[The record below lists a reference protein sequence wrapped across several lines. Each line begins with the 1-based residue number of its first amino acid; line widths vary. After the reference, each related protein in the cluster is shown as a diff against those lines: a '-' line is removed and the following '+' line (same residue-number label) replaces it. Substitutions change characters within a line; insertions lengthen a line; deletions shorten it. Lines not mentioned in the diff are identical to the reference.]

1 MCPFRVR
8 VSSACRLGDF
18 LGSLL
23 TTAVSSP
30 EGSLYCQ
37 VRHGLRHLTRFRLPT
52 LFNGRFRRP
61 AGVSLLRLP
70 VAAESSAG
78 MLTGS
83 SIGSS
88 LRMPLRSRLTLIRL
102 ALIRN
107 PWSYGEEVSRLL
119 YRYLYLHL
127 LFRQL
132 HNGSNL
138 CFAAAGMLPYQLT
151 LRSIPRL
158 RHRTY
163 ARLLSTRL
171 RSTSELLRTL

>member
-1 MCPFRVR
+1 M
-8 VSSACRLGDF
+8 SSAWSLGDF

-23 TTAVSSP
+23 TTAVSAP
-30 EGSLYCQ
+30 GGLLYCQ
-37 VRHGLRHLTRFRLPT
+37 VRHGLRHLTRFSIPT

-70 VAAESSAG
+70 IAAESSAG

-127 LFRQL
+127 LFRPLQQR
-132 HNGSNL
+132 SSAT
-138 CFAAAGMLPYQLT
+138 FVAVGMLPYQCRFT
-151 LRSIPRL
+151 
-158 RHRTY
+158 RHSMSS
-163 ARLLSTRL
+163 APCLCPIIIHAGPLD
-171 RSTSELLRTL
+171 

>member
-18 LGSLL
+18 LGSLI

-151 LRSIPRL
+151 VPVN
-158 RHRTY
+158 
-163 ARLLSTRL
+163 
-171 RSTSELLRTL
+171 STSSAPDLCPIIIHAAPLD

>member
-1 MCPFRVR
+1 MLPAY
-8 VSSACRLGDF
+8 SLGDF
-18 LGSLL
+18 LGSLF
-23 TTAVSSP
+23 TTAVSAP
-30 EGSLYCQ
+30 EGLLYCQ
-37 VRHGLRHLTRFRLPT
+37 VRHGLRHLTRFRPPT

-127 LFRQL
+127 LFRPLQL
-132 HNGSNL
+132 VSRLTFVADRNAPLPIYHSINPMASAPDL
-138 CFAAAGMLPYQLT
+138 CPIIIHA
-151 LRSIPRL
+151 RSL
-158 RHRTY
+158 D
-163 ARLLSTRL
+163 
-171 RSTSELLRTL
+171 

>member
-1 MCPFRVR
+1 M
-8 VSSACRLGDF
+8 SSAWSLGDF
-18 LGSLL
+18 LGSLF
-23 TTAVSSP
+23 TTAVSAP
-30 EGSLYCQ
+30 EGLLYCQ
-37 VRHGLRHLTRFRLPT
+37 VRHGLRHLTRFRPPT

-70 VAAESSAG
+70 IAAASSAG

-127 LFRQL
+127 LFHTL
-132 HNGSNL
+132 HGGSSHR
-138 CFAAAGMLPYQLT
+138 FAASGMLPYQSALW
-151 LRSIPRL
+151 LIPRL

>member
-1 MCPFRVR
+1 MCPFGVR
-8 VSSACRLGDF
+8 VSSAWCLGDF

-30 EGSLYCQ
+30 GGLLYCQ
-37 VRHGLRHLTRFRLPT
+37 VRHGMRHLTRFRLPT

-70 VAAESSAG
+70 IAAESSAG

-127 LFRQL
+127 LFHTL
-132 HNGSNL
+132 HGHSSGR
-138 CFAAAGMLPYQLT
+138 FAASGMLPYQLAN
-151 LRSIPRL
+151 
-158 RHRTY
+158 Y
-163 ARLLSTRL
+163 AN
-171 RSTSELLRTL
+171 STSSAPDLCPIIIHAAPLD

>member
-1 MCPFRVR
+1 M
-8 VSSACRLGDF
+8 SSACRLGDF

-37 VRHGLRHLTRFRLPT
+37 VRHGLRHLTRFRIPT

-88 LRMPLRSRLTLIRL
+88 LRMPLRSRLSLIRL
-102 ALIRN
+102 ALIRS
-107 PWSYGEEVSRLL
+107 PWSYGVEVSRLH

-127 LFRQL
+127 LFRRLQRQ
-132 HNGSNL
+132 SS
-138 CFAAAGMLPYQLT
+138 AAFCVAGMLPYQSPSYDDSMSSAPCLCPIIIHAGP
-151 LRSIPRL
+151 LD
-158 RHRTY
+158 
-163 ARLLSTRL
+163 
-171 RSTSELLRTL
+171 